1 MSYWDTSALVKLSVS
16 EADSAQFQQIAGG
29 AARILTGA
37 ITRLEARTVFRRREA
52 EGVLLAGESA
62 VLTADLDRDI
72 ATGRVII
79 RATDADV
86 DREFTN
92 VLEKCYS
99 QTPPVFVRT
108 NDALHIASAIV
119 AGETELV
126 TTDLRQRAAAQL
138 MGLTVQP

>member
-1 MSYWDTSALVKLSVS
+1 M
-16 EADSAQFQQIAGG
+16 
-29 AARILTGA
+29 
-37 ITRLEARTVFRRREA
+37 
-52 EGVLLAGESA
+52 LAGESA